1 MWKNHAEEDNLQK
14 SGNKLTLPA
23 LSDSKSLPF
32 NRAQPQRDQA
42 LKMDDL
48 FYSMWGS
55 NISQVPLAIH
65 NTMGHLKS
73 RHIEV
78 SHWQAYIFEAI
89 QQVEREIACLEQMKE
104 MAERCLQERRLYSQ
118 LMRDCVA
125 LSSGLCSAGL
135 RQDQVFIKLKKE
147 EQLSNESGE
156 VLQKKILILLDK
168 LSSLKTIHSQL
179 LMDFQD
185 KVEAIKLT
193 SRCITFDEETPCSRL
208 LPAPVKSMHVSYE
221 EWLSHCQSLKLTA
234 DNLVKDSSSWRGNLQ
249 FLLANQKNSHER
261 QRCSTG
267 ESLRRKIHDL
277 TKINDKLNMERQ
289 SINHE
294 ISDLT
299 KSAQRLANYIHNCE
313 CRLHQTTHLLDF
325 LNQRPRF
332 ELCLD
337 HPHNYLT
344 LERHDL
350 AAMVAGLQLVLQR
363 SQQNLGMA
371 RRHLAFVEDKLAR
384 NAQTLEVVQ
393 RCQNFH
399 QSFRLA
405 VDTAV
410 VLSNKPRLCGSLDS
424 SNPHTDLQ

>member
-1 MWKNHAEEDNLQK
+1 
-14 SGNKLTLPA
+14 
-23 LSDSKSLPF
+23 
-32 NRAQPQRDQA
+32 
-42 LKMDDL
+42 
-48 FYSMWGS
+48 
-55 NISQVPLAIH
+55 
-65 NTMGHLKS
+65 
-73 RHIEV
+73 
-78 SHWQAYIFEAI
+78 
-89 QQVEREIACLEQMKE
+89 MKE

-156 VLQKKILILLDK
+156 VLQKKIFILLDK

-208 LPAPVKSMHVSYE
+208 LPAPVKSIHVSYE

-234 DNLVKDSSSWRGNLQ
+234 DNLVKDSPTTISLWRDMTWQQWLLVFSWCYSVPSKFPSSVSCLWPII
-249 FLLANQKNSHER
+249 LLTDPPVA
-261 QRCSTG
+261 
-267 ESLRRKIHDL
+267 I
-277 TKINDKLNMERQ
+277 
-289 SINHE
+289 
-294 ISDLT
+294 
-299 KSAQRLANYIHNCE
+299 
-313 CRLHQTTHLLDF
+313 LH
-325 LNQRPRF
+325 R
-332 ELCLD
+332 
-337 HPHNYLT
+337 
-344 LERHDL
+344 
-350 AAMVAGLQLVLQR
+350 
-363 SQQNLGMA
+363 QNLGMA